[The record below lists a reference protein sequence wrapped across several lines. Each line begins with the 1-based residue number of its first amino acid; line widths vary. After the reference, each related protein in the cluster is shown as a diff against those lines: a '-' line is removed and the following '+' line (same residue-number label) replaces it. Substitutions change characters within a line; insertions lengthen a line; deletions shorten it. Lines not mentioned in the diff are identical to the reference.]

1 MGIARTAESVKS
13 SRLGMLYY
21 PMDTGEFNNR
31 DTTTHRKLAVWEY
44 YSLDYD
50 NKQIQME
57 ELRLKVDTPDSSKV
71 DKKPD
76 APRKRRQHVSVK
88 DRKFY
93 DILGVSTN
101 ANSQEKRSIA
111 KAS

>member
-1 MGIARTAESVKS
+1 
-13 SRLGMLYY
+13 
-21 PMDTGEFNNR
+21 
-31 DTTTHRKLAVWEY
+31 
-44 YSLDYD
+44 
-50 NKQIQME
+50 ME

-76 APRKRRQHVSVK
+76 APRKRRQYVSVK
-88 DRKFY
+88 NRKFY

-101 ANSQEKRSIA
+101 ANLQEKRSIA